1 MFDYSTL
8 WDGNSLSPEWT
19 DDMRTP
25 AGIQSNNPLGYALF
39 NSYIGDVISKPSLTT
54 IRSIFQDGD
63 VGDPTIAGSSGY
75 VVDSPIPLTANFTVA
90 SNTATLKLNI
100 APDVGTEGSE
110 ILQLALDNGEATQT
124 VTINDTSIT
133 PAATY
138 SLSSSAASVNEGST
152 LTITL
157 TTTGVSDA
165 VNVPYTISGV
175 TSADISDASLTG
187 NLTVTNGTA
196 NVVLTIAE
204 DTLTEGTET
213 LVFALDN
220 GNATQ
225 QVTINDTSVTPSADY
240 TITVT
245 ASDSSNY
252 TLSGTDRNGAVSGTD
267 PGLNFNNGDIIDFNV
282 NANGHPFWIKTAAV
296 TGTGSQA
303 TGVTNGGTQ
312 SGTVRWIVGDTG
324 TFYYICQYHSAMVGT
339 ITVS

>member
-1 MFDYSTL
+1 
-8 WDGNSLSPEWT
+8 
-19 DDMRTP
+19 
-25 AGIQSNNPLGYALF
+25 
-39 NSYIGDVISKPSLTT
+39 
-54 IRSIFQDGD
+54 
-63 VGDPTIAGSSGY
+63 
-75 VVDSPIPLTANFTVA
+75 
-90 SNTATLKLNI
+90 
-100 APDVGTEGSE
+100 
-110 ILQLALDNGEATQT
+110 LQLALDNGEATQT
-124 VTINDTSIT
+124 VTINDTSTT

-187 NLTVTNGTA
+187 NLTVTSGTA

-204 DTLTEGTET
+204 DNLTEGTET

-220 GNATQ
+220 GEATQ

-245 ASDSSNY
+245 ASGSSNY
-252 TLSGTDRNGAVSGTD
+252 TLSGTDRNGAVSGSD
-267 PGLNFNNGDIIDFNV
+267 PGLNFNNGDIVDFNV
-282 NANGHPFWIKTAAV
+282 NASGHPFWVKTAAV

-312 SGTVRWIVGDTG
+312 SGTVRWIVGGTG